1 MFHCLANVFR
11 KLLMV
16 ARDRSLEL
24 YQIFDTCRLR
34 GGLAAPSSAVVVVS
48 HQASSSTQHILT
60 TEAMRFNDCAKA
72 FGAEIALT
80 SENIANLTKLIKQ
93 QNLFDDGGDQI
104 GPLTSAIKSKL
115 QQLHDDLEVLI
126 QLKAAASRSNADQS
140 AWKRILSSDE
150 QKQDSAQHSETI
162 VNTLRSRLVKTGQD
176 FKTVLQ
182 HRTKSLTDAASR
194 RNNLLSD
201 APRTAE
207 SNVFGGGDLAQQ
219 QQLAMTNSNALY
231 YRSRYD
237 AVREIEAA
245 VNEVSDIFHDFSVL
259 VAEQNELI
267 VRIDQDVD
275 SALLNVNAGTNELMR
290 YLSSVSSNRG
300 LILKIFGILFFFL
313 LFFGFVVVR

>member
-1 MFHCLANVFR
+1 MA
-11 KLLMV
+11 

-24 YQIFDTCRLR
+24 YQIFDTCRVR
-34 GGLAAPSSAVVVVS
+34 HGVGAASSVVVMS
-48 HQASSSTQHILT
+48 HQVSGSSQHVLS

-72 FGAEIALT
+72 FGSEIASV
-80 SENIANLTKLIKQ
+80 SENIGNLTKLIRQ
-93 QNLFDDGGDQI
+93 QSLFDDGSDQI

-126 QLKAAASRSNADQS
+126 ELKAAAVRAGSEGG
-140 AWKRILSSDE
+140 WKQLLGVE
-150 QKQDSAQHSETI
+150 NGKHDSAQHSETI

-182 HRTKSLTDAASR
+182 QRTKNLTDAASR

-201 APRTAE
+201 APRGADAPM
-207 SNVFGGGDLAQQ
+207 SGGGDASMQQ
-219 QQLAMTNSNALY
+219 QQLMVGNSNSLY

-245 VNEVSDIFHDFSVL
+245 VNEVSDIFHDFSIL

-290 YLSSVSSNRG
+290 YLTSVSSNRG

-313 LFFGFVVVR
+313 MFFGFVVVR